1 MAGKPL
7 PSARKIT
14 LCIALFCGLAAAIP
28 GRIVLAVDWPNWRGP
43 SRNGVT
49 SEEGWLTTWPASGPP
64 RLWSANIGK
73 SYAAVSVQGRRLYAI
88 GANEGKETLFCLDAR
103 SGAVLW
109 RYTQAHPKRETQ
121 YDPYPTASTATPVV
135 ARERVYALT
144 REGLALCLDA
154 KDGKL
159 RWQRDLA
166 RETQSG
172 LPPFGC
178 ASSPL
183 VEGDLVIYN
192 VGKHGIALN
201 RQTGA
206 IVWNSGPG
214 VAGHASA
221 VLYQIGGE
229 HGVLLFTGGGL
240 VGIDL
245 RTGRLL
251 WRHPSTSPNNLYAV
265 DPVVSGEKIFITG
278 YGRSQQLRLAGDTV
292 SVGYENRNLRSS
304 FSNPVLLDGY
314 LYGSDR
320 GALQCVEWAT
330 GALKWSRPG
339 VLLRPP
345 GQDDE
350 GARHYPLGEGAL
362 IAAGKHLIVLDEG
375 GNVRLV
381 AASPEAYRELGHA
394 KVLKGPC
401 WTLPVLANGLLYC
414 RNNDGDLV
422 CLDLSSQSTSSRT
435 WPFEVP

>member
-1 MAGKPL
+1 M
-7 PSARKIT
+7 ARKAPRPARKTALGIT
-14 LCIALFCGLAAAIP
+14 LICGLAAAIP
-28 GRIVLAVDWPNWRGP
+28 GSIVLAADWPSWRGT

-49 SEEGWLTTWPASGPP
+49 SEGGWLTTWPASGLP
-64 RLWSANIGK
+64 RLWSANTGK
-73 SYAAVSVQGRRLYAI
+73 SYAAVSVQGKRLYTI
-88 GANEGKETLFCLDAR
+88 GAKEGKETLFCLDAR

-109 RYTQAHPKRETQ
+109 RYTQMHPKREIQ
-121 YDPYPTASTATPVV
+121 YDPNPTASTATPV
-135 ARERVYALT
+135 AAGERVYALT
-144 REGLALCLDA
+144 REGLALCLAA

-159 RWQRDLA
+159 LWQRDLA

-178 ASSPL
+178 ASSPV

-206 IVWNSGPG
+206 VVWNSGPG

-221 VLYQIGGE
+221 VICQIGGAR
-229 HGVLLFTGGGL
+229 GVLLFTGAGL
-240 VGIDL
+240 VGADL
-245 RTGRLL
+245 QTGRLL
-251 WRHPSTSPNNLYAV
+251 WRHPWTSPNNLYAV
-265 DPVVSGEKIFITG
+265 DPVVSGEKIFIAG

-292 SVGYENRNLRSS
+292 SVVYENRNLRSS

-330 GALKWSRPG
+330 GTLKWSRPG

-345 GQDDE
+345 GQDAE
-350 GARHYPLGEGAL
+350 GVPRYPLGEGAL
-362 IAAGKHLIVLDEG
+362 IGAGKHLIVLDEG
-375 GNVRLV
+375 GNLHLV
-381 AASPEAYRELGHA
+381 AASPEAYRELAHA

-422 CLDLSSQSTSSRT
+422 CLDLRSVKRGMARRT
-435 WPFEVP
+435 AE